1 MSGEE
6 TQLEEAQLE
15 APEAAA
21 EGEEGAAGEPSGE
34 AAEESPEAGA
44 GDDEDLAWSVA
55 TPEARAAAANAIDPE
70 AAAELREFVR
80 DALVALGAE
89 VSETDDEAVLEL
101 RLPAEGDLPQR
112 LGHAQGAELRL
123 VFSTADLRQGHELV
137 APGCH
142 LLHVLESDLEQ
153 AGRRVYVA
161 APGAERLSLKAI
173 GLRSGARE
181 RWTLSDREALEGY
194 DLYLVARL
202 RYRARERHDEVACV
216 KVELRPGI
224 DPAHGWDAATAFE
237 DPDPALFELKPRARK
252 RVPAKALKTALQAGD
267 ESLERYARDRSRELQ
282 DGMRETS
289 RKDLSRLHAYYAGQ
303 IAEYMRRRKSDLNQL
318 RVEELEEE
326 RELRVRELIA
336 QAEVHAE
343 IEPLQLL
350 TVERPLQR
358 ARLSRT
364 PAGEE
369 EPSEV
374 RWLLFDRADGS
385 YELDEEAPA

>member
-1 MSGEE
+1 MSEGETQVEE
-6 TQLEEAQLE
+6 TEEAEPAEGEAEPAEGEAKAEE
-15 APEAAA
+15 APEA
-21 EGEEGAAGEPSGE
+21 GT
-34 AAEESPEAGA
+34 

-55 TPEARAAAANAIDPE
+55 TAEAAAANAIDPE

-89 VSETDDEAVLEL
+89 VLESEDEAVLEL
-101 RLPAEGDLPQR
+101 RLPAEGDLPKR
-112 LGHAQGAELRL
+112 LGHAQGAELQL
-123 VFSTADLRQGHELV
+123 VFSTVDLRPGHELV

-153 AGRRVYVA
+153 AGRRVYLA
-161 APGAERLSLKAI
+161 APGAERLSLKAL
-173 GLRSGARE
+173 GLRSSARE

-194 DLYLVARL
+194 DIYLVARL

-224 DPAHGWDAATAFE
+224 DPEHGWDAATAFE
-237 DPDPALFELKPRARK
+237 DPAPALFELEPRARK
-252 RVPAKALKTALQAGD
+252 RVPALALKTALHAGD
-267 ESLERYARDRSRELQ
+267 ESLQRYARDRSRELQ

-289 RKDLSRLHAYYAGQ
+289 RKDLSRLHAYYSGQ

-318 RVEELEEE
+318 RIEELEEE
-326 RELRVRELIA
+326 RELRVKELIA

-358 ARLSRT
+358 ARLLRT

-369 EPSEV
+369 EPTDA
-374 RWLLFDRADGS
+374 RWLLFDRVDGS
-385 YELDEEAPA
+385 YELDEEDA